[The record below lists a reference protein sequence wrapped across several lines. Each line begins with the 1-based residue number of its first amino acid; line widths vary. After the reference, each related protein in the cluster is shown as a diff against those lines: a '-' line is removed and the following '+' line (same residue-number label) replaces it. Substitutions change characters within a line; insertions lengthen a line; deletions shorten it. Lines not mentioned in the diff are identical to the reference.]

1 MIDWQWV
8 EVDTLERQEKWNEAK
23 SLLIKSWRQ
32 NPQDLKVAIRL
43 GFFCWYV
50 LVQEGP
56 LGIKDVDFNELEAV
70 LKEVTHCGMANFIT
84 NEDFLW
90 CFGYMISLF
99 PYYFGDYEYWEEKGI
114 SMNKSAY
121 ERCPDDPIYTYS
133 YLASFPNTD
142 QKLKGKFHQ
151 VKDQVKAVLE
161 DRFQGEG
168 VLSEYFRDVWRS

>member
-1 MIDWQWV
+1 MIDWRWV
-8 EVDTLERQEKWNEAK
+8 EVDTLESQEKWNEAK

-70 LKEVTHCGMANFIT
+70 LKEVTHFGMANFIT

-99 PYYFGDYEYWEEKGI
+99 HLVNFQSILMNSCKLAYNLCYMPVFSSYS
-114 SMNKSAY
+114 SMS
-121 ERCPDDPIYTYS
+121 P
-133 YLASFPNTD
+133 
-142 QKLKGKFHQ
+142 G
-151 VKDQVKAVLE
+151 
-161 DRFQGEG
+161 
-168 VLSEYFRDVWRS
+168 